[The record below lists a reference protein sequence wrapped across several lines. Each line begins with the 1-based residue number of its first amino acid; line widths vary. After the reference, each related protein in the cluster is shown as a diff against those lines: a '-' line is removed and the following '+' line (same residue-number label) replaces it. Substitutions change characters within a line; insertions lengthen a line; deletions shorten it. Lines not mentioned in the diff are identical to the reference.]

1 MSHDSEEWYKIEE
14 KWFAVSKMIKNLVN
28 FDLSTWNSQSSHSDW
43 FLICKVFKVKTENE
57 KSWHWKVMQNLK
69 KSWLVVWRMTRS
81 IWKNFHQSTW
91 KSQNWG
97 LDGILLSKVENGF
110 LLTKGY
116 NIWVKKV
123 QKSFVWWFW
132 KLMQNLKVNWL
143 LFFKITWGICQTFT
157 GWKIAISL

>member
-1 MSHDSEEWYKIEE
+1 MICCFKNDKKFGKFWSEHLKL
-14 KWFAVSKMIKNLVN
+14 SKFPLWLVPY
-28 FDLSTWNSQSSHSDW
+28 LQSIW
-43 FLICKVFKVKTENE
+43 GENW
-57 KSWHWKVMQNLK
+57 KWKVMTLK
-69 KSWLVVWRMTRS
+69 SHAKFEEKLTCGLENDKKHME
-81 IWKNFHQSTW
+81 NFHQSTW

-123 QKSFVWWFW
+123 QKIFVWWFW

-143 LFFKITWGICQTFT
+143 LFSKITWGIWQTFT